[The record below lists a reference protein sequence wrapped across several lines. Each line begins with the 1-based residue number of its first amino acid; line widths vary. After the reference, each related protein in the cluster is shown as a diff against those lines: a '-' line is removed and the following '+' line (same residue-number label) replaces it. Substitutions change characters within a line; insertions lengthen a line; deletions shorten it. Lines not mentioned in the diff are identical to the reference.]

1 MTVKRGWAFNHPS
14 ANLPKSSGD
23 GASGPSRI
31 DPMLGTVNDD
41 YRPQEPDVSPPRQ
54 STNGGLSG
62 DPVRTGVDQWHA
74 NSAQYGNV
82 RNTDGASSFAVTGTD
97 APLLDGTPP
106 SQDSNLSSTTVVG
119 GQGGSAKTFRT
130 RQDGG
135 DLDWQLAE
143 GFGGRP
149 AGL

>member
-1 MTVKRGWAFNHPS
+1 MSVQKGRAFNHPS

-23 GASGPSRI
+23 GAPGPSRI
-31 DPMLGTVNDD
+31 DPMLGTVTDD
-41 YRPQEPDVSPPRQ
+41 YVPQEPDVSPPRQ

-74 NSAQYGNV
+74 RQGDYGSV
-82 RNTDGASSFAVTGTD
+82 RNTAGISGFAVTGTD
-97 APLLDGTPP
+97 APLQDGTPP
-106 SQDSNLSSTTVVG
+106 SQDSNRSSTTTVG